1 MAIGRQHEVRFLTK
15 IYKQNEFLKM
25 KEDLVREQNR
35 DNKLNERRMLC
46 DHSRSDCMRKSERG
60 TLKLWSFLDG
70 NDQRQGRARSDMY
83 EGLGVLFR

>member
-1 MAIGRQHEVRFLTK
+1 
-15 IYKQNEFLKM
+15 M
-25 KEDLVREQNR
+25 KEDLVREQNQ